1 MRACF
6 MTFAAAAF
14 ATLLPGATQAQTAA
28 ATVDRAVAAYNGV
41 TTLRATFRQELTN
54 PLVGRTFNASGEMLQ
69 RMPGQLAIRFTDP
82 EGDRIVADGRHVWI
96 YLPSTNPGQV
106 IKMPATRSVTGT
118 HDVTAVFLDSPH
130 ERYTITDA
138 GTATIE
144 GRTTRA
150 VNLVPKGR
158 DIPFRRA
165 TVWVDDRDGLI
176 RQFEVTEE
184 NGLVRKVTITSVA
197 VNGVIP
203 SSAFNFVPPAGVRV
217 HEPRNTANH

>member
-1 MRACF
+1 MRAWF
-6 MTFAAAAF
+6 MTLAAAAF
-14 ATLLPGATQAQTAA
+14 VAVLPDSAEAQTAE
-28 ATVDRAVAAYNGV
+28 ATVDRAVTAYNKV
-41 TTLRATFRQELTN
+41 KTLRATFRQELTN
-54 PLVGRTFNASGEMLQ
+54 PLIGRTFRASGEMLQ

-82 EGDRIVADGRHVWI
+82 EGDRIVADGRHVWV

-106 IKMPATRSVTGT
+106 IKMPATRSTTGT

-150 VNLVPKGR
+150 VHLVPKDGT
-158 DIPFRRA
+158 IPFRRA
-165 TVWVDDRDGLI
+165 TVWVDDGDGLI

-197 VNGVIP
+197 VNGAIP
-203 SSAFNFVPPAGVRV
+203 SSVFNFVPPTGVRV
-217 HEPRNTANH
+217 HEPRNTSNR

>member
-1 MRACF
+1 MRAWF

-14 ATLLPGATQAQTAA
+14 VTVPPGAAHAQTAE
-28 ATVDRAVAAYNGV
+28 ATVDRAVAAYNNV
-41 TTLRATFRQELTN
+41 KTLRATFRQELKN
-54 PLVGRTFNASGEMLQ
+54 PLIGRTFNATGEMLQ
-69 RMPGQLAIRFTDP
+69 RMPGLLAIRFTDP
-82 EGDRIVADGRHVWI
+82 EGDLIVADGRHVWV

-106 IKMPATRSVTGT
+106 IKMPATRSTTGT

-130 ERYTITDA
+130 ERYAITDA

-150 VNLVPKGR
+150 VHLVPKDSGL
-158 DIPFRRA
+158 PFRRA

-176 RQFEVTEE
+176 RQFEVTEA

-197 VNGVIP
+197 VNGAIP
-203 SSAFNFVPPAGVRV
+203 SSAFTFVPPTGVRV
-217 HEPRNTANH
+217 HEPGNTANR

>member
-1 MRACF
+1 MRAWF
-6 MTFAAAAF
+6 MTFTAVAFVSVIPVAAR
-14 ATLLPGATQAQTAA
+14 AQTAE
-28 ATVDRAVAAYNGV
+28 ATVDRAVAAYNNV
-41 TTLRATFRQELTN
+41 KTLRATFRQELTN

-82 EGDRIVADGRHVWI
+82 EGDRIVADGRHVWV

-106 IKMPATRSVTGT
+106 IKMPSTRSTTGT
-118 HDVTAVFLDSPH
+118 HDVTAAFLDSPH
-130 ERYTITDA
+130 DRYTITSA

-150 VNLVPKGR
+150 VHLVPKDSGL
-158 DIPFRRA
+158 PFRRA

-184 NGLVRKVTITSVA
+184 NGLVRKVTITSVE
-197 VNGVIP
+197 VNVTIP
-203 SSAFNFVPPAGVRV
+203 SSAFTFVPPQGVRV
-217 HEPRNTANH
+217 HEPRSTANR